1 MQTQLIRP
9 SIRLNTQHFLFNS
22 LFRRFNVNVSRA
34 HSFDNI
40 RSQHNIHS
48 MCIACT
54 SLHAIACI
62 NFRCVTSR
70 RSCESL
76 LKQNRREGSRRMSR
90 RATLGRHPC
99 SLTNRV
105 GEVQLVSEL
114 CVLRSLLLP
123 AVGAA
128 AQRQLMIVEL
138 ELERRGHGQSSS
150 SMLRSP
156 FEGSH
161 KKDGKTR
168 GQEEG
173 SGTFRYANGDFY
185 VGERYAGK
193 REGRG
198 TIRSR
203 SADGAAIYEGE
214 WKAGQPCGL
223 LILPGRTPKV
233 HRGPTMNEK
242 NKSRA
247 EKIQAALFKHYP
259 FVTFATVEPSK
270 DEGSETQCSVD
281 GSKLRPQQLWLEEV
295 SKEVSKE
302 ASGMA
307 SAGKV
312 SGASSRVSRDRLLSC
327 SSSLQPKL
335 SPREHIT
342 SASTLAAPTLQ
353 ITSHRGH
360 CERSSSAGGRS
371 SSAIGRSSSAG
382 GRGSGYRNPPPLPTS
397 SNGLQRLSTRLP
409 SGLLA
414 RHDKGPSPAASR
426 AAPCD
431 QLDAAFILD
440 TYAESV
446 QQVRRAWSS
455 STFGDPTGRKQD
467 SKRDKAIFLPIPTF
481 PATQGEAL
489 DIMRR
494 FEIPS
499 KSSPWC

>member
-1 MQTQLIRP
+1 
-9 SIRLNTQHFLFNS
+9 
-22 LFRRFNVNVSRA
+22 
-34 HSFDNI
+34 
-40 RSQHNIHS
+40 
-48 MCIACT
+48 
-54 SLHAIACI
+54 
-62 NFRCVTSR
+62 
-70 RSCESL
+70 
-76 LKQNRREGSRRMSR
+76 
-90 RATLGRHPC
+90 
-99 SLTNRV
+99 
-105 GEVQLVSEL
+105 
-114 CVLRSLLLP
+114 
-123 AVGAA
+123 
-128 AQRQLMIVEL
+128 MIVEL
-138 ELERRGHGQSSS
+138 ELERRGQSSS

-185 VGERYAGK
+185 VGEWYAGK
-193 REGRG
+193 REGHGAYQDSEGNVYEGEWKADEMEGRG

-233 HRGPTMNEK
+233 HRGPTMDEK

-270 DEGSETQCSVD
+270 DEGSETQSSVD

-302 ASGMA
+302 VSGMA
-307 SAGKV
+307 SAGMV
-312 SGASSRVSRDRLLSC
+312 SGASSRASRDRLHSC

-335 SPREHIT
+335 SPRKHIT

-353 ITSHRGH
+353 ITSHREH

-371 SSAIGRSSSAG
+371 SSAGERSSSAGGRSGSAGGRSGSAIYSAIGRSSSAG

-397 SNGLQRLSTRLP
+397 SNGLQRLSMRVP

-426 AAPCD
+426 AASCD

-499 KSSPWC
+499 KSSPWR

>member
-1 MQTQLIRP
+1 
-9 SIRLNTQHFLFNS
+9 
-22 LFRRFNVNVSRA
+22 
-34 HSFDNI
+34 
-40 RSQHNIHS
+40 
-48 MCIACT
+48 
-54 SLHAIACI
+54 
-62 NFRCVTSR
+62 
-70 RSCESL
+70 
-76 LKQNRREGSRRMSR
+76 
-90 RATLGRHPC
+90 
-99 SLTNRV
+99 
-105 GEVQLVSEL
+105 
-114 CVLRSLLLP
+114 
-123 AVGAA
+123 
-128 AQRQLMIVEL
+128 MIVEL
-138 ELERRGHGQSSS
+138 ELERRGQSSS

-185 VGERYAGK
+185 VGEWYAGK
-193 REGRG
+193 REGHGAYQDSEGNVYEGEWKADEMEGRG

-233 HRGPTMNEK
+233 HRGPTMDEK

-270 DEGSETQCSVD
+270 DEGSETQSSVD

-295 SKEVSKE
+295 SKEVS
-302 ASGMA
+302 GMA
-307 SAGKV
+307 SAGMV
-312 SGASSRVSRDRLLSC
+312 SGASSRASRDRLHSC

-335 SPREHIT
+335 SPRKHIT

-353 ITSHRGH
+353 ITSHREH
-360 CERSSSAGGRS
+360 CE
-371 SSAIGRSSSAG
+371 RSSSAG

-397 SNGLQRLSTRLP
+397 SNGLQRLSMRVP

-426 AAPCD
+426 AASCD

-499 KSSPWC
+499 KSSPWR

>member
-1 MQTQLIRP
+1 
-9 SIRLNTQHFLFNS
+9 
-22 LFRRFNVNVSRA
+22 
-34 HSFDNI
+34 
-40 RSQHNIHS
+40 
-48 MCIACT
+48 
-54 SLHAIACI
+54 
-62 NFRCVTSR
+62 
-70 RSCESL
+70 
-76 LKQNRREGSRRMSR
+76 
-90 RATLGRHPC
+90 
-99 SLTNRV
+99 
-105 GEVQLVSEL
+105 
-114 CVLRSLLLP
+114 
-123 AVGAA
+123 
-128 AQRQLMIVEL
+128 MIVEL

-185 VGERYAGK
+185 VGEWYAGK
-193 REGRG
+193 REGHGAYQDSEGNVYEGEWKADEMEGRG

-233 HRGPTMNEK
+233 HRGPTMDEK
-242 NKSRA
+242 TKSRA

-360 CERSSSAGGRS
+360 CERSSSAGGR
-371 SSAIGRSSSAG
+371 
-382 GRGSGYRNPPPLPTS
+382 GSGYRNPPPLPTS
-397 SNGLQRLSTRLP
+397 SNGLQRLSMRVP

-426 AAPCD
+426 AASCD

-499 KSSPWC
+499 KSSPWR

>member
-1 MQTQLIRP
+1 
-9 SIRLNTQHFLFNS
+9 
-22 LFRRFNVNVSRA
+22 
-34 HSFDNI
+34 
-40 RSQHNIHS
+40 
-48 MCIACT
+48 
-54 SLHAIACI
+54 
-62 NFRCVTSR
+62 
-70 RSCESL
+70 
-76 LKQNRREGSRRMSR
+76 MSR
-90 RATLGRHPC
+90 RATLCRHPC

-123 AVGAA
+123 AVGAS

-138 ELERRGHGQSSS
+138 ELERRGQSSS

-185 VGERYAGK
+185 VGEWYAGK
-193 REGRG
+193 REGHGAYQDSEGNVYEGEWKADEMEGRG

-233 HRGPTMNEK
+233 HRGPTMDEK
-242 NKSRA
+242 TKSRA

-259 FVTFATVEPSK
+259 FVTFATVEPSR
-270 DEGSETQCSVD
+270 DEGSETQSSVD

-307 SAGKV
+307 SAGMV
-312 SGASSRVSRDRLLSC
+312 SGASSRASRDRLHSC

-335 SPREHIT
+335 SPRKHIT

-353 ITSHRGH
+353 ITSHRER
-360 CERSSSAGGRS
+360 CERSGSAGGRS
-371 SSAIGRSSSAG
+371 VGSAIYCAGGRSISAG

-397 SNGLQRLSTRLP
+397 SNGLQRLSMRVP

-426 AAPCD
+426 AASCD

-499 KSSPWC
+499 KSSPWR